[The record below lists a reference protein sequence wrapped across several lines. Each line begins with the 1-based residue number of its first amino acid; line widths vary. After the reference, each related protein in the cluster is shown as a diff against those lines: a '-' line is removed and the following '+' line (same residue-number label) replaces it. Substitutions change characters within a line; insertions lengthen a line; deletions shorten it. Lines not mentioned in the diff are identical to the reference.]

1 MKKIFF
7 ALCAVAA
14 LASCSNNE
22 IVNLDQEAIAFD
34 NAFVDNGTRATDDFT
49 IETDELLAFN
59 VWATTQRPD
68 QGGVAQPIVPILAN
82 VAVSRANALSDWGY
96 ATDKTQYWIPGNTYQ
111 FVAVK
116 NGTVNEPLV
125 NGLPATITYNATSQ
139 TDLLYA
145 ADTRVGMAA
154 GENAPV
160 AFIFDHLLSKAYFTV
175 KVGAFENTNYTYKV
189 KDVQINNAVKEA
201 TYTVGGTWAGTS
213 NYTALAPLAFGHVAE
228 AAKLAAN
235 STNTSDFA
243 RLLVPAV
250 YGDGNKLNITCT
262 IETLYGNDVIDVQN
276 YNTNIP
282 QEFVKG
288 YVYNFILTLG
298 APGDAIEFTVTRVN
312 EWTPIGNADNETPLP
327 AL

>member
-34 NAFVDNGTRATDDFT
+34 NAFVDNGTRAADNFT
-49 IETDELLAFN
+49 IETNELFDFK

-68 QGGVAQPIVPILAN
+68 QNGVAQPIVPILKEVIVCRPDLVSSWVYPTAN
-82 VAVSRANALSDWGY
+82 
-96 ATDKTQYWIPGNTYQ
+96 TQYWIPGNTYQ

-116 NGTVNEPLV
+116 NGTVNESLV
-125 NGLPATITYNATSQ
+125 NGLPATISYNATTQ
-139 TDLLYA
+139 ADVLYA
-145 ADTRVGMAA
+145 ADTRVGMEA
-154 GENAPV
+154 GANAPV
-160 AFIFDHLLSKAYFTV
+160 AFTFDHLLSKAYFTV

-213 NYTALAPLAFGHVAE
+213 NYTAQAPLAFGHVA
-228 AAKLAAN
+228 AADKLAAS

-243 RLLVPAV
+243 RLLVPAT
-250 YGDGNKLNITCT
+250 YTDLNVTCT
-262 IETLYGNDVIDVQN
+262 IETLYGDAVIDVQN

-312 EWTPIGNADNETPLP
+312 EWIPTGETAIPGL
-327 AL
+327 

>member
-34 NAFVDNGTRATDDFT
+34 NAFVDNGTRAADNFT
-49 IETDELLAFN
+49 IETDELLGFN

-68 QGGVAQPIVPILAN
+68 QNGVAQPIVPILKEVIVCRPDLVSSWVYPTAN
-82 VAVSRANALSDWGY
+82 
-96 ATDKTQYWIPGNTYQ
+96 TQYWIPGNTYQ

-116 NGTVNEPLV
+116 NGTVNESLV
-125 NGLPATITYNATSQ
+125 NGLPATISYNATTQ
-139 TDLLYA
+139 ADVLYA
-145 ADTRVGMAA
+145 ADTRVGMEA
-154 GENAPV
+154 GANAPV
-160 AFIFDHLLSKAYFTV
+160 AFTFDHLLSKAYFTV

-213 NYTALAPLAFGHVAE
+213 NYTAQAPLAFGHVA
-228 AAKLAAN
+228 AADKLAAS

-243 RLLVPAV
+243 RLLVPAT
-250 YGDGNKLNITCT
+250 YTDLNVTCT
-262 IETLYGNDVIDVQN
+262 IETLYGDAVIDVQN

-312 EWTPIGNADNETPLP
+312 EWIPTGETAIPGL
-327 AL
+327 

>member
-34 NAFVDNGTRATDDFT
+34 NAFVDNGTRAATDNFT
-49 IETDELLAFN
+49 IETDELLGFN

-68 QGGVAQPIVPILAN
+68 QNGVAQPIVPILAN
-82 VAVSRANALSDWGY
+82 EAVSRANASSPWGY

-111 FVAVK
+111 FVAAK
-116 NGTVNEPLV
+116 NYKDVTVV
-125 NGLPATITYNATSQ
+125 NGLPTAFTYDATSQ
-139 TDLLYA
+139 ADVLYA

-154 GENAPV
+154 GANAPV
-160 AFIFDHLLSKAYFTV
+160 AFTFDHLLSKAYFTV
-175 KVGAFENTNYTYKV
+175 KVGAFENANYTYRV
-189 KDVQINNAVKEA
+189 SNIVLNDVVNNA
-201 TYTVGGTWAGTS
+201 TYAVAGGVWTPTAGSVYDLTFDHI
-213 NYTALAPLAFGHVAE
+213 AA
-228 AAKLAAN
+228 AAKLGA
-235 STNTSDFA
+235 STTNTSDLA
-243 RLLVPAV
+243 RLLVPAT
-250 YGDGNKLNITCT
+250 YTDLNVTCT
-262 IETLYGNDVIDVQN
+262 VETLYSDDVIDVQN
-276 YNTNIP
+276 YNTNIA

-298 APGDAIEFTVTRVN
+298 APGDAIKFTVTRVN
-312 EWTPIGNADNETPLP
+312 EWIPTGNTNNETPLP

>member
-49 IETDELLAFN
+49 IETNELFDFN

-68 QGGVAQPIVPILAN
+68 QNGEAQPIVPILNEVIVCRPDLVSSWVYPTAN
-82 VAVSRANALSDWGY
+82 
-96 ATDKTQYWIPGNTYQ
+96 TQYWIPGNTYQ
-111 FVAVK
+111 FAAVK
-116 NGTVNEPLV
+116 NGTVASLA
-125 NGLPATITYNATSQ
+125 NGLPATITYDATSQ
-139 TDLLYA
+139 ADVLYA
-145 ADTRVGMAA
+145 ADTRVGVET
-154 GENAPV
+154 GNATV
-160 AFIFDHLLSKAYFTV
+160 AFTFDHLLSKAYFTV
-175 KVGAFENTNYTYKV
+175 KVGAFENANYTYKV
-189 KDVQINNAVKEA
+189 KDVQINNAVKVA
-201 TYTVGGTWAGTS
+201 TYTVGDTWVGTS
-213 NYTALAPLAFGHVAE
+213 NYTAQAPLAFGHVAA
-228 AAKLAAN
+228 AAKLAAS

-243 RLLVPAV
+243 RLLVPAT
-250 YGDGNKLNITCT
+250 YTDLNVTCT
-262 IETLYGNDVIDVQN
+262 VETLYGDAVIDVQN
-276 YNTNIP
+276 YNTNIV

-298 APGDAIEFTVTRVN
+298 APGEAIEFTVTRVN
-312 EWTPIGNADNETPLP
+312 EWTPTGNADHETPMP

>member
-34 NAFVDNGTRATDDFT
+34 NAFVDNGTRAADNFT
-49 IETDELLAFN
+49 IETNELFDFK

-68 QGGVAQPIVPILAN
+68 VATVVPILEEVIVCRPDLVSSWVYPTAN
-82 VAVSRANALSDWGY
+82 
-96 ATDKTQYWIPGNTYQ
+96 TQYWIPGNTYQ

-116 NGTVNEPLV
+116 NGTVNESLV
-125 NGLPATITYNATSQ
+125 NGLPATISYNATTQ
-139 TDLLYA
+139 ADVLYA
-145 ADTRVGMAA
+145 ADTRVGMEA
-154 GENAPV
+154 GANAPV
-160 AFIFDHLLSKAYFTV
+160 AFTFDHLLSKAYFTV

-213 NYTALAPLAFGHVAE
+213 NYTAQAPLAFGHVA
-228 AAKLAAN
+228 AADKLAAS

-243 RLLVPAV
+243 RLLVPAT
-250 YGDGNKLNITCT
+250 YTDLNVTCT
-262 IETLYGNDVIDVQN
+262 IETLYGDAVIDVQN

-312 EWTPIGNADNETPLP
+312 EWIPTGETAIPGL
-327 AL
+327 